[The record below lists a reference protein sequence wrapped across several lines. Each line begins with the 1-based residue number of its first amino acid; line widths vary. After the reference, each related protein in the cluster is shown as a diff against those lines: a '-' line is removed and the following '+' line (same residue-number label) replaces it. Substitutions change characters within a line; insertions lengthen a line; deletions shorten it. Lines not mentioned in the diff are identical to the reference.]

1 MSYYELVSH
10 VSKMMRML
18 RQADNVE
25 KPKEEKPMYNLKAWE
40 RFVCPVVNDSNNE
53 DVKTRFFDVYHFMR
67 KQIVRQDPSFDMEVL
82 VTPYFPRP
90 ISIDVTC
97 FGALIRSSMAQREME
112 ILRPYRF
119 YHAVFDYIMAERFG
133 VWAYEQF
140 LQRI

>member
-53 DVKTRFFDVYHFMR
+53 DVKSRFFDVYHFMR
-67 KQIVRQDPSFDMEVL
+67 KEIVRQNPSFDMEVF
-82 VTPYFPRP
+82 VSPYFPRP
-90 ISIDVTC
+90 ISVDVTC
-97 FGALIRSSMAQREME
+97 FSALIESSKTQREME
-112 ILRPYRF
+112 ILKPYRF
-119 YHAVFDYIMAERFG
+119 YHVVFDYIMAERFG
-133 VWAYEQF
+133 VEAYAQF
-140 LQRI
+140 LQKI

>member
-18 RQADNVE
+18 RQADNGPMSRAE
-25 KPKEEKPMYNLKAWE
+25 KPRYHFKAWS
-40 RFVCPVVNDSNNE
+40 RFVSPVVKNAFDD
-53 DVKTRFFDVYHFMR
+53 DVRSRFFDVYHFMR

-97 FGALIRSSMAQREME
+97 FGALIRSSIAQREME

-133 VWAYEQF
+133 VEAYAQF